1 MYVNVICIYDVLIA
15 KKVGAS
21 LKKVELPVET
31 DAYRLVNYVCGTNI
45 LKEGGEDIKL
55 KPESEYPD
63 WLYDL
68 YLG

>member
-31 DAYRLVNYVCGTNI
+31 DAYRLANYVCGTNI